1 MVSGLKL
8 YELVNKFARKLA
20 IRPGKEGIMQ
30 IPNNEVIRDLSN
42 KILTKFMKHNIPK
55 ATIRS
60 ENDVKSIYNQIIS
73 RERQRKK

>member
-1 MVSGLKL
+1 MSLGLQIYEWVSR
-8 YELVNKFARKLA
+8 FARKLA
-20 IRPGKEGIMQ
+20 AKPSAEGIMT
-30 IPNNEVIRDLSN
+30 ISNKKEIRDLSN
-42 KILTKFMKHNIPK
+42 EILTKFMKHNIPK